1 METRT
6 VQLLPLFERLA
17 ALARSSPDH
26 AAITT
31 SGSPP
36 LSYGQ
41 LFEIVDKTIT
51 RLRQFGVHHQGRVG
65 VVLPTGPEMVVAVLA
80 VAAGAVCVPLNP
92 ALADNDWRWYF
103 KELRVDQV
111 LTITGTN
118 DAAER
123 AADDLELPII
133 RLDPLSKSGAGV
145 FELAGEPGQC
155 TAEDRYPGV
164 QDDAFVLTTSG
175 TTSRPKIVPL
185 THANVSH
192 SASSTGGSLQ
202 LSCHDRLLS
211 VLPLHHAHGLIS
223 GLLASIFAG
232 STVISMRRFAAQDFF
247 SHLREFLPTWY
258 TAVPAIHHAI
268 TVEAHSQSHVL
279 QDHSLRLIRSAS
291 ASLPSQQLKDLESLF
306 QVPVIETYGM
316 TEAASQIASNPLPPK
331 MRKTGSVGL
340 ATGPEIVILDTDNK
354 KRDIG
359 ETGEIMLRGANITRG
374 YDNGSTDDHSAMQGD
389 WLATGDLGYFDE
401 DGYLFIVGR
410 TKELINRGGEKIMPR
425 KVEDVLLDHPDVAE
439 AVVFSIPHSRL
450 GEDVAAAIV
459 LRKKAKLS
467 PRTLQSFALH
477 SNKLALSELPRH
489 VLMVDEIP
497 RGSTGKIQ
505 RNSLAK
511 RLGLVE
517 AVAPATHQGSG
528 RAAPKTEIE
537 QRLTDIWCSVFGL
550 DQVGLQDN
558 FFSLGGDSLL
568 AIQVAIRVSESF
580 GVTLTL
586 RELFEAPTIAELAQR
601 IVGVRSPDHQKLF
614 LNRTGKGKSL
624 TKPVSVS
631 QENILEL
638 EKNFKGLPLFN
649 TPMAF
654 LLTGTFDPAAL
665 ERSLKAIIFR
675 HEVLRTIYKCV
686 RGTWKSTPTNAIS
699 TGISIEDWKVIPDA
713 NRMEFARSVAANEAW
728 AAFDLTKTPPFRV
741 RLLKLSDDLHVLVL
755 TIHHII
761 MDGWSAEILVEELF
775 GYYASAAHD
784 TAPHLQKPELQF
796 SDFVQWQAEWCES
809 KEAELQ
815 LSYWKRNLSGAASIF
830 SGDHRA
836 LSTGTGFGTARVPV
850 CVSNELAENLNAL
863 SRHEHCT
870 LFMVLLAGLK
880 AVLLDEFGQRD
891 ICVATPMANR
901 SQPNTENMVGLI
913 ENTVVVKTTIAHKS
927 SFRDAL
933 ELVRE
938 SVLDAHAHQE
948 MPFEILIQRLGEV
961 ANYETSALSEIYF
974 SVGNFYEPE
983 VRLANLEVQRIENS
997 NGPELT
1003 TLPVNSAK
1011 LMFVLDHTDA
1021 GIIGS
1026 CIYRESQFEA
1036 QEVERLVLGYTR
1048 LLELASLDP
1057 DVILG

>member
-1 METRT
+1 MA
-6 VQLLPLFERLA
+6 V
-17 ALARSSPDH
+17 AL
-26 AAITT
+26 
-31 SGSPP
+31 
-36 LSYGQ
+36 
-41 LFEIVDKTIT
+41 
-51 RLRQFGVHHQGRVG
+51 
-65 VVLPTGPEMVVAVLA
+65 LA

-92 ALADNDWRWYF
+92 ALADNDWHWYF
-103 KELRVDQV
+103 KELRVDLV

-118 DAAER
+118 EAAVR
-123 AADDLELPII
+123 AARDLQLPVVQ
-133 RLDPLSKSGAGV
+133 LNPLPKSGAGV
-145 FELAGEPGQC
+145 FELTGEPGRC
-155 TAEDRYPGV
+155 IAENRYPRV
-164 QDDAFVLTTSG
+164 QDDAYALTTSG
-175 TTSRPKIVPL
+175 TTSRPKVVPL
-185 THANVSH
+185 THTNLCH
-192 SASSTGGSLQ
+192 SATSTGGSLQ

-223 GLLASIFAG
+223 GLLASVFAG
-232 STVISMRRFAAQDFF
+232 STVISMRRFGAQDFF
-247 SHLREFLPTWY
+247 THLGEFRPTWY

-268 TVEAHSQSHVL
+268 TVEAHAKSHAL

-291 ASLPSQQLKDLESLF
+291 ASLPSQQLKELESLF

-331 MRKTGSVGL
+331 KRKTGSVGI

-374 YDNGSTDDHSAMQGD
+374 YDNGSSDDHSVMLGD
-389 WLATGDLGYFDE
+389 WFATGDLGYFDE
-401 DGYLFIVGR
+401 DGYLFIAGR

-439 AVVFSIPHSRL
+439 AVAFSIPHPRL
-450 GEDVAAAIV
+450 GEDIAAAV
-459 LRKKAKLS
+459 VVRKKAKLS
-467 PRTLQSFALH
+467 PRNLQSFALH

-497 RGSTGKIQ
+497 RSSTGKIQ

-511 RLGLVE
+511 CLGLVE
-517 AVAPATHQGSG
+517 AVAPATHQDSS

-537 QRLTDIWCSVFGL
+537 QRLTDIWCSIFNIN
-550 DQVGLQDN
+550 QVGLQDN

-568 AIQVAIRVSESF
+568 AIQVAIKVSEAF
-580 GVTLTL
+580 DVTLTL

-601 IVGVRSPDHQKLF
+601 IVDVRPPGQQKLI
-614 LNRTGKGKSL
+614 LNRAGKGTSL

-638 EKNFKGLPLFN
+638 EKKFKGLPLFN

-654 LLTGTFDPAAL
+654 LLTGTFDPATL
-665 ERSLKAIIFR
+665 EKSLKATIFR
-675 HEVLRTIYKCV
+675 HEILRTIYKCV
-686 RGTWKSTPTNAIS
+686 RGTWRSTPTNAIS

-713 NRMEFARSVAANEAW
+713 NRMEFAQSIAANEAW
-728 AAFDLTKTPPFRV
+728 VAFDLTKAPPFRV
-741 RLLKLSDDLHVLVL
+741 RLLKFSDSFHVLIL

-775 GYYASAAHD
+775 GHYASTARH
-784 TAPHLQKPELQF
+784 TAPHLQKPEFQF

-815 LSYWKRNLSGAASIF
+815 LVYWKRKLCGVASIF
-830 SGDHRA
+830 PGDRRT
-836 LSTGTGFGTARVPV
+836 LSTGAGFGTARVPV
-850 CVSNELAENLNAL
+850 CVSNELVENLNAL
-863 SRHEHCT
+863 SRNEHCT

-880 AVLLDEFGQRD
+880 ALLLDEFGQRD
-891 ICVATPMANR
+891 ICIATPMANR
-901 SQPNTENMVGLI
+901 SQPNTESMVGLI
-913 ENTVVVKTTIAHKS
+913 ENTIVVRTTIAHHS
-927 SFRDAL
+927 SFHDAL

-948 MPFEILIQRLGEV
+948 MPFEVLIQRLGEV
-961 ANYETSALSEIYF
+961 ANYETTALSEIYF
-974 SVGNFYEPE
+974 SVGNFFEPHVKLE
-983 VRLANLEVQRIENS
+983 NLAVQRVENLDGS
-997 NGPELT
+997 ELM
-1003 TLPVNSAK
+1003 TLPVNNAK
-1011 LMFVLDHTDA
+1011 LMFVLNYTDA

-1036 QEVERLVLGYTR
+1036 QEVERLVLGYTG
-1048 LLELASLDP
+1048 LLELVSSDP
-1057 DVILG
+1057 DITLG